1 LLDSGI
7 GSKGGEEVYKEEAL
21 GGHLSLL
28 VLLEGVEGMGY
39 EEVGGG
45 DCGEGITMGQGRR
58 V

>member
-39 EEVGGG
+39 EEVGVYKGA
-45 DCGEGITMGQGRR
+45 
-58 V
+58 